1 MEAFKLFKNF
11 RKAKFVL
18 YSCNFAFNFGISI
31 IKSENSTLKDESS
44 LHFRYAPVLM
54 QPWIRAIA
62 GLWYL
67 IYLGISIYGCTH
79 LKEGLEPANLLV
91 DDSYATPHYRVLE
104 KHYWHYGASLQIVVS
119 NPPDLRDPVERINM
133 DKMVFIES
141 DSILLDFG
149 FRRLHLQIVKWQLEM
164 TVFSFG

>member
-1 MEAFKLFKNF
+1 M
-11 RKAKFVL
+11 
-18 YSCNFAFNFGISI
+18 
-31 IKSENSTLKDESS
+31 
-44 LHFRYAPVLM
+44 
-54 QPWIRAIA
+54 
-62 GLWYL
+62 
-67 IYLGISIYGCTH
+67 
-79 LKEGLEPANLLV
+79 KEGLEPANLLV